1 MSPGADALLVRA
13 PNPGPL
19 TGQGTNTWIFGRGQS
34 VVIDPGPADEGHLD
48 RVLEMASRIGRV
60 AIIACTHHHLDH
72 LEGAERLCQLTGA
85 PLALHFRR
93 ALAHGELP
101 LHDGDR
107 LLVGDS
113 ALLAVH
119 TPGHASDHVCFFD
132 EESRVLF
139 TGDHVLQGSTSLV
152 VPPDGDMAAYLESL
166 ERTRG
171 LGASRLL
178 PGHGEPIEDAEAA
191 IRELV
196 AHRLAR
202 EQQILGL
209 LRRGPATAPE
219 LVPAVYPGYPDAV
232 LKMAAGTL
240 QAHLEKLEREGRA
253 RRLPGDGS
261 GPFEL
266 VGGAPPG

>member
-1 MSPGADALLVRA
+1 MSRGAEVLLVRA

-19 TGQGTNTWIFGRGQS
+19 TGQGTNTWIFGLGQS
-34 VVIDPGPADEGHLD
+34 VVIDPGPADEAHLA
-48 RVLEMASRIGRV
+48 RVLETASRIGRV

-72 LEGAERLCQLTGA
+72 LEGAGRLCELTGA

-93 ALAHGELP
+93 ALAPGELP

-107 LLVGDS
+107 LLAGDS
-113 ALLAVH
+113 ALLAIH

-132 EESRVLF
+132 EESRILF
-139 TGDHVLQGSTSLV
+139 TGDHVLQGTTSLV

-178 PGHGEPIEDAEAA
+178 PGHGEPIEDAAGA
-191 IRELV
+191 LRDLI

-202 EQQILGL
+202 EQQILRL
-209 LRRGPATAPE
+209 LRRAPATAAD
-219 LVPAVYPGYPDAV
+219 LVPTIYPDYPEEV
-232 LKMAAGTL
+232 LRVAAGTL
-240 QAHLEKLEREGRA
+240 QAHLEKLEREGHVHQ
-253 RRLPGDGS
+253 LPN
-261 GPFEL
+261 
-266 VGGAPPG
+266 GGFGT